1 MCACVCVCVYVFLCV
16 CGCVCVCANFQ
27 AKQRAST
34 FSAQIFPK
42 LDLGLKIQKTNI
54 GIRINI
60 PEILC
65 MTIIRQNEPL

>member
-1 MCACVCVCVYVFLCV
+1 MCVCMCVCVSVCVGVCVCVCQ
-16 CGCVCVCANFQ
+16 FQ